1 MIKDKAL
8 QKSHVL
14 QLVEKTKQGDEQ
26 AFTELVTIYSDRVYN
41 LALRILRKQD
51 DAADI
56 LQETFI
62 KVYEKINTFDG
73 RADFFTWLYRIATN
87 LSLMKLRKEKR
98 TVVTDKD
105 LEEHF
110 DRPDS
115 VEIQKWRDIPLESM
129 LSAEFRLHLDRA
141 VDSLSEIYRSVFV
154 LRDLEGL
161 SIKETSKI
169 LNITETN
176 VKVRLKRA
184 RMFLREKLAGYMSE
198 LVKEA

>member
-1 MIKDKAL
+1 MIKEAVLDKNNI
-8 QKSHVL
+8 L
-14 QLVEKTKQGDEQ
+14 QLVELTKQGDEQ

-73 RADFFTWLYRIATN
+73 RADFFTWVYRIATN
-87 LSLMKLRKEKR
+87 LALMKLRKEKR

-110 DRPDS
+110 DRPDN
-115 VEIQKWRDIPLESM
+115 VEIQKWRDIPMERM
-129 LSAEFRLHLDRA
+129 LSEEFRQHLDKA

-154 LRDLEGL
+154 LRDLEGM

-184 RMFLREKLAGYMSE
+184 RMFLREKLADYMSE